1 MQWIE
6 TLNENTFSLPRLSL
20 RMRKMD
26 ISIDTYPD
34 LRHLYAHFCSGAQFS
49 VAARFTSTSGICS
62 SANKQQQQREMFY
75 CTWNYC
81 GIH

>member
-34 LRHLYAHFCSGAQFS
+34 LRHLYAHFCSGAQIVFS
-49 VAARFTSTSGICS
+49 RST
-62 SANKQQQQREMFY
+62 FY
-75 CTWNYC
+75 LD
-81 GIH
+81 IRHL